1 MKREEKNALSRQ
13 RILDAAMRE
22 FSARGYEGASLNTV
36 CTEYGISKGIIYH
49 YFKDKD
55 ELYLLCTEKCFNEIT
70 AYLEETAKQLSGTV
84 EQKLQTYFDARL
96 CFFANNP
103 LYLGI
108 FADAALN
115 PPEAL
120 SAEIAK
126 CRKKFDE
133 LNISVLTGLLNS
145 KPLREGLAVEAIVE
159 DFRIYM
165 DFFNLRFKT
174 SFDGKS
180 TLETALHEHEKRC
193 HRQLGMLLYGV
204 FDDKNV
210 KG

>member
-1 MKREEKNALSRQ
+1 ML
-13 RILDAAMRE
+13 
-22 FSARGYEGASLNTV
+22 
-36 CTEYGISKGIIYH
+36 
-49 YFKDKD
+49 
-55 ELYLLCTEKCFNEIT
+55 
-70 AYLEETAKQLSGTV
+70 
-84 EQKLQTYFDARL
+84 
-96 CFFANNP
+96 FANNP

>member
-1 MKREEKNALSRQ
+1 MSRQ

-96 CFFANNP
+96 CFLRITRCILVSLLMLRSILQRLFQQK
-103 LYLGI
+103 LR
-108 FADAALN
+108 
-115 PPEAL
+115 
-120 SAEIAK
+120 SAG
-126 CRKKFDE
+126 R
-133 LNISVLTGLLNS
+133 
-145 KPLREGLAVEAIVE
+145 
-159 DFRIYM
+159 
-165 DFFNLRFKT
+165 NL
-174 SFDGKS
+174 
-180 TLETALHEHEKRC
+180 
-193 HRQLGMLLYGV
+193 M
-204 FDDKNV
+204 N
-210 KG
+210 